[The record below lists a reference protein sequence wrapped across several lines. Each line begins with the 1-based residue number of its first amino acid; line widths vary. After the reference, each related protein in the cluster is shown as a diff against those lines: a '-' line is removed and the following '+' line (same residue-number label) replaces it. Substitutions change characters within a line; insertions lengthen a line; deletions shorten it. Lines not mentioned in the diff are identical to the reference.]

1 MAQRPLRLLKFS
13 QHRRFDMMRKVLSE
27 RPAGLLLEEIAS
39 MLRLTTRSVRRY
51 LKELERATEIESI
64 PTSPGGPHLWRIK
77 PSERGRTV
85 ALRRTQAYGLLATR
99 RVFEPLRGS
108 ALYDDM
114 DVVLREIE
122 KIAQRP
128 TRAPGEIAAD
138 LLLEERFV
146 YIPPPARSFASLSE
160 ELDAFF
166 QCVAELRVIRFRH
179 KRRVADARAERIT
192 LHPYAMLLHG
202 GGVYCVGRDVARGAM
217 RVLAFEDTAEVQAS
231 DKDTFTLPP
240 DFDASAFVHG
250 DLGVFV
256 DAPVGGRPVR
266 VVVEFD
272 ASVAED
278 VRRRRFH
285 PTQKTATAPDG
296 RLRVSFSV
304 PRVDEVRAWVLGFGA
319 TVRVVEPPELA
330 ESVADELK
338 RAIAKYST

>member
-1 MAQRPLRLLKFS
+1 MAQRPLRALKFS

-27 RPAGLLLEEIAS
+27 RPAGLLLEEIATI
-39 MLRLTTRSVRRY
+39 LRLTTRSVRRY

-64 PTSPGGPHLWRIK
+64 PTTPGGPHLWRIK

-108 ALYDDM
+108 ALFDEM
-114 DVVLREIE
+114 DVALREIE

-128 TRAPGEIAAD
+128 TRAPGEVAAD

-146 YIPPPARSFASLSE
+146 YVPPQGRHYASRAE

-166 QCVAELRVIRFRH
+166 QCVAELRGVRLRY
-179 KRRVADARAERIT
+179 RPRAEGARPERIT
-192 LHPYAMLLHG
+192 LQPYAMILHG
-202 GGVYCVGRDVARGAM
+202 GAVYCVGRDVAREAM
-217 RVLAFEDTAEVQAS
+217 RVLPFEDTSEIEAS
-231 DKDTFTLPP
+231 ADESFTLPP

-256 DAPVGGRPVR
+256 DPPDGARPVR
-266 VVVEFD
+266 VLVEFD
-272 ASVAED
+272 AGVAD
-278 VRRRRFH
+278 DLRRRRVH

-304 PRVDEVRAWVLGFGA
+304 PRIDEARAWVLGFGA
-319 TVRVVEPPELA
+319 AARVVEPPELA
-330 ESVADELK
+330 KSVADELR
-338 RAIAKYST
+338 RAIGKYEA

>member
-64 PTSPGGPHLWRIK
+64 PTTPGGPHLWRIK

-108 ALYDDM
+108 ALYDEM

-128 TRAPGEIAAD
+128 ARAAGEVAAD

-146 YIPPPARSFASLSE
+146 YVPPPARAFTSRGE

-166 QCVAELRVIRFRH
+166 QCVAELRALRLRH
-179 KRRVADARAERIT
+179 KPRGTDARPERIT
-192 LHPYAMLLHG
+192 LHPYAMILHG
-202 GGVYCVGRDVARGAM
+202 GRVYCVGRDVARGAT
-217 RVLAFEDTAEVQAS
+217 RVLAFDDTSEVQAS
-231 DKDTFTLPP
+231 EKETFTLPP

-250 DLGVFV
+250 DLGVFI

-272 ASVAED
+272 ASAADE

-296 RLRVSFSV
+296 RLRVSFGV
-304 PRVDEVRAWVLGFGA
+304 PRIDEVCSWVLGFGA
-319 TVRVVEPPELA
+319 AVRVVEPPELA
-330 ESVADELK
+330 QSVAKELR
-338 RAIAKYST
+338 RALEKYDT